1 MMVFWIKRSDKMH
14 ESIATKLNE
23 MLEGTKGILS
33 WMTYRRTVLCKKNP
47 VKENSVEN
55 FRPITCLLLV
65 WELLTGVISEDMC
78 CFMENENLLL
88 EEQKGCMRK
97 SRRTMDQL
105 LIEEIMLKDC
115 RKRRTNLA
123 IA

>member
-1 MMVFWIKRSDKMH
+1 MMVFWIKRSEKMH

-78 CFMENENLLL
+78 CFMENENLLP
-88 EEQKGCMRK
+88 EEQKFSMK
-97 SRRTMDQL
+97 ESRRTMDQL
-105 LIEEIMLKDC
+105 LIDEIILKDC

-123 IA
+123 MA

>member
-1 MMVFWIKRSDKMH
+1 MMVFWIKRSDKMYQ
-14 ESIATKLNE
+14 SIATKLNE

-33 WMTYRRTVLCKKNP
+33 WMTNRRTVLCKKNP

-78 CFMENENLLL
+78 CFMENENLLP

-105 LIEEIMLKDC
+105 LIDEIMLKDC

>member
-1 MMVFWIKRSDKMH
+1 MMVFWIKRLDRMH
-14 ESIATKLNE
+14 ESIATQLNE

-47 VKENSVEN
+47 VRKNSVEN

-65 WELLTGVISEDMC
+65 WELLTGVISEEMC
-78 CFMENENLLL
+78 CFMENENLLP

>member
-1 MMVFWIKRSDKMH
+1 MH
-14 ESIATKLNE
+14 ESIATQLNE

-55 FRPITCLLLV
+55 PRPITCLLLV